1 MLMTNY
7 SYISENT
14 TLAKFYLKSGQL
26 SIEDFEKIKSIDPT
40 KTNKY
45 TGWIAKQLINN
56 KIPTQSDPNSDEL
69 IINWDL
75 VKEKI
80 QQYND
85 FSIKNKVI
93 TKNIDDFRDFDELVH
108 EVQQTTA
115 AYKHSPKLQESHY
128 EILVDNK
135 HLLVIC
141 PHEHLASRKVGLK
154 YFAQRVCTET
164 LKKDSAWCTTF
175 KNDSQFVSKY
185 FVEDNTLYYCAINSE
200 KLLLKLMDISPENGR
215 DLIVLAILVERNGNY
230 VGSWDAK
237 DQYIDVEKTKEIVNV
252 LNKYSKK

>member
-1 MLMTNY
+1 MFMTNY

-14 TLAKFYLKSGQL
+14 TLAKFYLTSGQL
-26 SIEDFEKIKSIDPT
+26 STEDFEKIKSIDPT

-56 KIPTQSDPNSDEL
+56 KIPTQSDPNGDEL
-69 IINWDL
+69 RINWDL

-85 FSIKNKVI
+85 FSIKKKVI

-108 EVQQTTA
+108 EVQQITA
-115 AYKHSPKLQESHY
+115 AYKHSPKVQESHY

-135 HLLVIC
+135 DLLVIC

-154 YFAQRVCTET
+154 YFAQRVCKQTQ
-164 LKKDSAWCTTF
+164 KKDSAWCTTF

-200 KLLLKLMDISPENGR
+200 ELLLKLMDISPKNGR
-215 DLIVLAILVERNGNY
+215 DLIVLAILVQRNGDY

-237 DQYIDVEKTKEIVNV
+237 DNYIDEETTKKIVNV
-252 LNKYSKK
+252 LNEYSKK